1 MKIVK
6 SFKLKIAHFLPGYV
20 GKCKQLHG
28 HTMRLD
34 VVVDGHINPDTG
46 MIIDFHEIDRIVKN
60 NIWSV
65 LDHTCLNDTI
75 QNPTSENV
83 AVWIMGRLKKELP
96 GTVSIRLWED
106 DDAYVEL
113 SAGEHPGT
121 KGGEHR

>member
-34 VVVDGHINPDTG
+34 VIIDGRINPDTG
-46 MIIDFHEIDRIVKN
+46 MVIDFYEIDRVVKN
-60 NIWSV
+60 KVWSV
-65 LDHTCLNDTI
+65 LDHTLLNDTI
-75 QNPTSENV
+75 KNPTSENV
-83 AVWIMGRLKKELP
+83 AIWIMEQLKKEFGDP
-96 GTVSIRLWED
+96 VAIRLWED

-113 SAGEHPGT
+113 
-121 KGGEHR
+121 